1 MNAHLQKE
9 ELQGRL
15 KKKRAAAAILLT
27 VFCSALFLSGCK
39 TTTPKESNMPWAQP
53 AEWERKD
60 LLEKMGGATY

>member
-1 MNAHLQKE
+1 MDTHLPKKGSH
-9 ELQGRL
+9 GRL
-15 KKKRAAAAILLT
+15 KKKRAAAAVLLT

-60 LLEKMGGATY
+60 LLQKMGGATY